1 MKRKKSAGLKRNV
14 YGTAQRRKQDIVV
27 YVQSSGYASA
37 PEIAA
42 RFGVSEATV
51 RRDLFE
57 LDMKKA
63 VRRVHGGAM
72 LHNSMPDLGARKK
85 RFIEEK
91 RRIGA
96 KAAGFI
102 EDGDTIF
109 LDGGSTTEEVARML
123 PGIRVKVITN
133 GLNIANILSNAE
145 GVELIL
151 TGGNMYGAGQIM
163 LGPIAEQTLSHL
175 KASKAF
181 ISVEGIDKD
190 CISNSNNLVIG
201 TERAMMQRAGKV
213 FVLADRSKFGVR
225 ALARLSSLDA
235 IDCVIT
241 DRKIKSAKL
250 TFLRRKKIEAIQAG

>member
-1 MKRKKSAGLKRNV
+1 MKRKRSPRHKRNV
-14 YGTAQRRKQDIVV
+14 YRAAHKRKL
-27 YVQSSGYASA
+27 
-37 PEIAA
+37 EIAA
-42 RFGVSEATV
+42 YLQLAGFATARELAGRVGVSESTV
-51 RRDLFE
+51 RRDLLE
-57 LDMKKA
+57 LDLQKL

-72 LHNSMPDLGARKK
+72 LYNSMPDLRARKR

-109 LDGGSTTEEVARML
+109 LDGGSTTEEVAGML
-123 PGIRVKVITN
+123 PGMRIKVITN
-133 GLNIANILSNAE
+133 GLNIANILSHAE

-163 LGPIAEQTLSHL
+163 LGPIAEQTISHL
-175 KASKAF
+175 KADKAF
-181 ISVEGIDKD
+181 ISVEGIDNE
-190 CISNSNNLVIG
+190 CVSNSNNLVIG

-213 FVLADRSKFGVR
+213 FVLADHSKFGLR
-225 ALARLSSLDA
+225 ALARLSPLDA

-241 DRKIKSAKL
+241 DRKIKSSKL
-250 TFLRRKKIEAIQAG
+250 NFLRRKRIEVIQAG